1 MTALDRARHT
11 GDEAVKYETPIDA
24 RYEAA
29 LDKLP
34 TWKCGR
40 LDMNTYLPK
49 PAQVGR
55 VESDIVRYIYFEDDA
70 EVVVLGQRADEMAY
84 AAAHY
89 RRLKAALLSRDA
101 EVARLREALVRARE
115 DLEATFGWSQH
126 DIRALR
132 AAQGRIDAAL
142 EHKP

>member
-1 MTALDRARHT
+1 MDSALDLAR
-11 GDEAVKYETPIDA
+11 EAI
-24 RYEAA
+24 A
-29 LDKLP
+29 LAEN
-34 TWKCGR
+34 W
-40 LDMNTYLPK
+40 
-49 PAQVGR
+49 AQNSSKVQ
-55 VESDIVRYIYFEDDA
+55 
-70 EVVVLGQRADEMAY
+70 VLLIENGLEMS
-84 AAAHY
+84 
-89 RRLKAALLSRDA
+89 RALLSRDA